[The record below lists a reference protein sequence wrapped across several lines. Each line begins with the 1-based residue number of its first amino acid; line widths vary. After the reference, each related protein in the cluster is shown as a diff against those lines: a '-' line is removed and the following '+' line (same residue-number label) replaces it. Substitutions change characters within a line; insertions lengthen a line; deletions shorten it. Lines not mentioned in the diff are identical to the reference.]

1 MGSSLQ
7 FDAKLLEYVT
17 KHTPPEPEL
26 FRRLREETEA
36 LGPISEMQISWI
48 QGNLMQLLARLIRA
62 TRYLEIGVFTGYSTL
77 AMATALP
84 DDGRITALDI
94 DENWTAM
101 GKRYWR
107 EAGVDG
113 KIDLILGDA
122 CTALEEM
129 VNKAALPPF
138 DMAFIDADKPNM
150 PRYFDYALRLLR
162 PGGLVIVDNV
172 LWSGAVIDPAAGDEN
187 TAAIRAFNEAV
198 MKDQRA
204 YLSMIPV
211 GDGLMLACKK

>member
-48 QGNLMQLLARLIRA
+48 QGNLMQLLARLIGA

-94 DENWTAM
+94 DETWTAM

-107 EAGVDG
+107 EAEVDG

-122 CTALEEM
+122 CTALEKM
-129 VNKAALPPF
+129 VNKAALLPF

-150 PRYFDYALRLLR
+150 PRYFDYALRLVR

-187 TAAIRAFNEAV
+187 TAAIRAFNDAV

-211 GDGLMLACKK
+211 GDGLLLACKK

>member
-1 MGSSLQ
+1 MGTSLQ

-17 KHTPPEPEL
+17 KHTPTEPDL
-26 FRRLREETEA
+26 FRRLREETET

-48 QGNLMQLLARLIRA
+48 QACFMQLLAKLTGA
-62 TRYLEIGVFTGYSTL
+62 ARYLEIGVFTGYSTL

-101 GKRYWR
+101 GKQYWQ

-113 KIDLILGDA
+113 KIDLILGNA
-122 CTALEEM
+122 CTTLEKM

-138 DMAFIDADKPNM
+138 DIAFIDADKPNM
-150 PRYFDYALRLLR
+150 PKYFDYALRLLR
-162 PGGLVIVDNV
+162 LGGLVIVDNV
-172 LWSGAVIDPAAGDEN
+172 LWSGAVIDPAAEDAN
-187 TAAIRAFNEAV
+187 TTAIRAFNDAV

-211 GDGLMLACKK
+211 GDGLLLACKK

>member
-1 MGSSLQ
+1 MGSNLQ
-7 FDAKLLEYVT
+7 FDVKLLEYVT
-17 KHTPPEPEL
+17 KHTPAEPGL
-26 FRRLREETEA
+26 FRQLREETEA

-48 QGNLMQLLARLIRA
+48 QGNLMQLLARLIGA

-77 AMATALP
+77 AMARALP
-84 DDGRITALDI
+84 DNGRITALDI
-94 DENWTAM
+94 DEIWTAM
-101 GKRYWR
+101 GKKYWR

-122 CTALEEM
+122 CTTLETM
-129 VNKAALPPF
+129 VNETALSPF

-150 PRYFDYALRLLR
+150 PKYFDYALRLLR

-172 LWSGAVIDPAAGDEN
+172 LWSGAVTDPAAGDEN
-187 TAAIRAFNEAV
+187 TIAIRAFNDVV
-198 MKDQRA
+198 MNDQRV

-211 GDGLMLACKK
+211 GDGLLLACKK

>member
-1 MGSSLQ
+1 MGTSLQ
-7 FDAKLLEYVT
+7 FDAKLLEYVV
-17 KHTPPEPEL
+17 KHTPAEPDL

-48 QGNLMQLLARLIRA
+48 QACFMQLLTRLTGA
-62 TRYLEIGVFTGYSTL
+62 ARYLEIGVFTGYSTL

-101 GKRYWR
+101 GKQYWQ

-122 CTALEEM
+122 CTTLEKM
-129 VNKAALPPF
+129 VNKTALSPF
-138 DMAFIDADKPNM
+138 DIAFIDADKPNM
-150 PRYFDYALRLLR
+150 PKYFDYALRLLR

-172 LWSGAVIDPAAGDEN
+172 LWSGAVIDPAERDAN
-187 TAAIRAFNEAV
+187 TIAIRAFNDAV
-198 MKDQRA
+198 MKDEGA

-211 GDGLMLACKK
+211 GDGLLLACKK

>member
-1 MGSSLQ
+1 MGSNLQ
-7 FDAKLLEYVT
+7 FDVKLLEYVT
-17 KHTPPEPEL
+17 KHTPAEPGL
-26 FRRLREETEA
+26 FRQLREETEA

-48 QGNLMQLLARLIRA
+48 QGNLMQLLARLIGA

-77 AMATALP
+77 AMAKALP

-94 DENWTAM
+94 DETWTAI

-122 CTALEEM
+122 CTTLETM
-129 VNKAALPPF
+129 VNETALSPF

-150 PRYFDYALRLLR
+150 PKYFDYALRLLR

-172 LWSGAVIDPAAGDEN
+172 LWSGAVTDPAAGDEN
-187 TAAIRAFNEAV
+187 TAAIRAFNDAV
-198 MKDQRA
+198 MKDQRV

-211 GDGLMLACKK
+211 GDGLLLACKK